1 MKMTEA
7 KILIVED
14 EMLIAR
20 DLEALLTDWGFNVVG
35 ISDSG
40 EEAYSLYLLHEPD
53 LMLVDIQLYGGMDG
67 IELVQQCNAIK
78 RVPFIYLTGQADHA
92 TIERAKATNPS
103 AYLFKPFDEKQ
114 LLVSIELALSNFEKK
129 ETPQYLNARNEDL
142 DNNVK
147 LTADSI
153 LRMGENVFIRHQVRF
168 VKFGIDELLYLEA
181 DRNHT
186 FLVTK
191 KQKFIIRL
199 PLTTVL
205 EKLNDLNV
213 VRVHR
218 SFAANVANVEEFSD
232 SEIVIGGKTISLT
245 PSYRDDFLKRF
256 NIL

>member
-1 MKMTEA
+1 MQEA

-20 DLEALLTDWGFNVVG
+20 DLEALLTDWGFRVVG

-40 EEAYSLYLLHEPD
+40 EEAYSLYLMHEPD
-53 LMLVDIQLYGGMDG
+53 LMLIDIQLYGGMDG
-67 IELVQQCNAIK
+67 IELAQQCNTLRRI
-78 RVPFIYLTGQADHA
+78 PIIYLTGQADHA
-92 TIERAKATNPS
+92 TIERAKASSPA

-114 LLVSIELALSNFEKK
+114 LLVSMELALTNFNKK
-129 ETPQYLNARNEDL
+129 ETPQYLNKNEEEL
-142 DNNVK
+142 DVNVK

-153 LRMGENVFIRHQVRF
+153 LRLDENVFVRHQVRF
-168 VKFGIDELLYLEA
+168 VKFGIEELLYLEA

-199 PLTTVL
+199 PLTSVI
-205 EKLNDLNV
+205 EKLNDLTI

-218 SFAANVANVEEFSD
+218 SFAINVLNVEEFSD
-232 SEIVIGGKTISLT
+232 TEIIIAGKNISLT

-256 NIL
+256 SIL

>member
-1 MKMTEA
+1 MSEA

-35 ISDSG
+35 IADAS

-67 IELVQQCNAIK
+67 IDLAQQCNAVR

-92 TIERAKATNPS
+92 TIERAKASNPA

-114 LLVSIELALSNFEKK
+114 LLVSIELALTNFEKK
-129 ETPQYLNARNEDL
+129 TTPQYVNNSNEEL
-142 DNNVK
+142 DNSVK

-153 LRMGENVFIRHQVRF
+153 LRSGENIYIRHQVRF
-168 VKFGIDELLYLEA
+168 VKFGIDELMYLEA

-199 PLTTVL
+199 PLTTVI
-205 EKLNDLNV
+205 EKLNDLTV

-218 SFAANVANVEEFSD
+218 SFAINVMNVDEFSD
-232 SEIVIGGKTISLT
+232 TEIIIAGKSISLT

-256 NIL
+256 SVL

>member
-1 MKMTEA
+1 MQEA

-67 IELVQQCNAIK
+67 IELAQQCNVIR

-92 TIERAKATNPS
+92 TIERAKASSPA

-114 LLVSIELALSNFEKK
+114 LLVSIELALTNFEKK
-129 ETPQYLNARNEDL
+129 ETPQYLNTTDEEL
-142 DNNVK
+142 DVNVK

-153 LRMGENVFIRHQVRF
+153 LRLGENVFVRHQVRF

-199 PLTTVL
+199 PLTTVI
-205 EKLNDLNV
+205 EKLNDLTV

-218 SFAANVANVEEFSD
+218 SFAINVLNVEEFSD
-232 SEIVIGGKTISLT
+232 SEIIIAGKSISLT

-256 NIL
+256 SIL

>member
-1 MKMTEA
+1 MSEA

-20 DLEALLTDWGFNVVG
+20 DLEALLTDWGFTVVG
-35 ISDSG
+35 IADAG
-40 EEAYSLYLLHEPD
+40 EDAYSLYLLHEPD
-53 LMLVDIQLYGGMDG
+53 LMLVDVQLYGGMDG
-67 IELVQQCNAIK
+67 IELAQQCNAIR

-92 TIERAKATNPS
+92 TIERAKASSPA

-114 LLVSIELALSNFEKK
+114 LLVSIELALTNFEKK
-129 ETPQYLNARNEDL
+129 TTPQYSDINEVEL
-142 DNNVK
+142 DDNVK

-153 LRMGENVFIRHQVRF
+153 LRLGENVFVRHQVRF

-199 PLTTVL
+199 PLTTVI
-205 EKLNDLNV
+205 EKLNDLTV

-218 SFAANVANVEEFSD
+218 SYAINVLNVEEFSD
-232 SEIVIGGKTISLT
+232 SEIIIAGKNISLT

-256 NIL
+256 SIL

>member
-1 MKMTEA
+1 MSVA

-20 DLEALLTDWGFNVVG
+20 DLEGILSDWGFDVVG
-35 ISDSG
+35 IADAG

-53 LMLVDIQLYGGMDG
+53 LMLIDIQLYGGMDG
-67 IELVQQCNAIK
+67 IELAQQCNVIR

-92 TIERAKATNPS
+92 TIERAKATNPA

-114 LLVSIELALSNFEKK
+114 LLVSIELALTNFEKK
-129 ETPQYLNARNEDL
+129 DTPQYLNTPNEEL
-142 DNNVK
+142 DINLK

-153 LRMGENVFIRHQVRF
+153 LRLGENVFVRHQVRF

-199 PLTTVL
+199 PLTTVI
-205 EKLNDLNV
+205 EKLNDLTV

-218 SFAANVANVEEFSD
+218 SFAINVLNVEEFSD
-232 SEIVIGGKTISLT
+232 SEIIIAGKSISLT

-256 NIL
+256 SIL

>member
-1 MKMTEA
+1 MQEA

-20 DLEALLTDWGFNVVG
+20 DLEALLTDWGFKVVG
-35 ISDSG
+35 VAGAG

-53 LMLVDIQLYGGMDG
+53 LMLIDIQLYSGMDG
-67 IELVQQCNAIK
+67 IELVQQCNVI
-78 RVPFIYLTGQADHA
+78 RRIPVIYLTGQADHQ
-92 TIERAKATNPS
+92 TIERAKTTNPA

-114 LLVSIELALSNFEKK
+114 LLVSIELALTNFEKK
-129 ETPQYLNARNEDL
+129 ETPQYLTTANESL
-142 DNNVK
+142 DNSIK

-153 LRMGENVFIRHQVRF
+153 LRMDEHVFIRHQVRF

-199 PLTTVL
+199 PLTTVI
-205 EKLNDLNV
+205 EKLKDENV

-218 SFAANVANVEEFSD
+218 SFAVNVVNVEEFSD
-232 SEIVIGGKTISLT
+232 SEIIISSKNISLT
-245 PSYRDDFLKRF
+245 PNYRDDFLKRF
-256 NIL
+256 DVL